1 MAQFEILRQLGF
13 VVLGATLCLL
23 IARLARVP
31 PIMAYIAAG
40 LVLGPL
46 TGLLDSTESL
56 EQFSELGIALLL
68 FLVGLE
74 LSLDN
79 VRGVGRSALIA
90 GIGQVALTAALGF
103 GASLLLGFRPAA
115 AALLALAVTFSSTV
129 VVVKLLDQRGDLGR
143 LYGRIAVGVLLVQ
156 DLVVVLVLLHVFEA
170 RVLGTAGS
178 DLPCEEEDAGEE
190 KKTKKRK

>member
-23 IARLARVP
+23 VARLARVP

-46 TGLLDSTESL
+46 TGLLGSTESL

-129 VVVKLLDQRGDLGR
+129 VVVKLLDQRGEGMVR
-143 LYGRIAVGVLLVQ
+143 PHLL
-156 DLVVVLVLLHVFEA
+156 
-170 RVLGTAGS
+170 
-178 DLPCEEEDAGEE
+178 
-190 KKTKKRK
+190 K